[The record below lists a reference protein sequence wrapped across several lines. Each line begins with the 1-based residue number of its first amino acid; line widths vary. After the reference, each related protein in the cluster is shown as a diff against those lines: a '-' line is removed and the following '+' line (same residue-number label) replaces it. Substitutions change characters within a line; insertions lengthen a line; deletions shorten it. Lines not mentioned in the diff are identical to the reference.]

1 VSTRELV
8 FSYRTEGAR
17 AAQKADERVRSSVRR
32 TGKTAQRNAGTVERW
47 MSRNKRA
54 IQAVGVAAGAA
65 LATILSAS
73 PTMRAQLGGVRAA
86 FTLFADTIVNDI
98 LPAGTSLGKMA
109 LDFVTWFRDL
119 PGPIRKAASIFTVLV
134 LAVLAILPIAAA
146 LITSFGI
153 VAGAIGTVV
162 AAVSLAAV
170 GIGILIAIVVAL
182 AIALIFN
189 VGGARDKVIGF
200 LSDIWQRGKA
210 LFGKLWDWV
219 KSAAGGIKDAL
230 VSRLMAAKNRVIALA
245 QLLWQGV
252 QNRLTKLRARASQ
265 IVTKIRDFIVGKF
278 KNIRERILSLLDLA
292 RELASKARDWV
303 GGLIQ
308 GTKDRASDLV
318 SAFQD
323 MATQAANAF
332 RAAFNRI
339 IPDSVSI
346 PRVSISIPSVLGGGS
361 VGVGGGSI
369 DIPQLNTGGR
379 IASDGLAMLHA
390 GERVVPAA
398 QVRERGPQPVGGGTT
413 IESIEIVVPPMGD
426 NPEST
431 GSRIAQQLQ
440 RQLEDRGA

>member
-1 VSTRELV
+1 
-8 FSYRTEGAR
+8 
-17 AAQKADERVRSSVRR
+17 
-32 TGKTAQRNAGTVERW
+32 
-47 MSRNKRA
+47 
-54 IQAVGVAAGAA
+54 

-98 LPAGTSLGKMA
+98 LPAGTNLGGMV

-134 LAVLAILPIAAA
+134 LAILAILPIAAM
-146 LITSFGI
+146 LISAFGI

-162 AAVSLAAV
+162 AAVSLAAGAIGTV
-170 GIGILIAIVVAL
+170 VAAVSLAAVAIGILIAIVVAL

-189 VGGARDKVIGF
+189 VGGARDKVIAF

-219 KSAAGGIKDAL
+219 KSAAVGIKNAL

-252 QNRLTKLRARASQ
+252 QNRLAKLRARASQ

-308 GTKDRASDLV
+308 GVKDRASDLV
-318 SAFQD
+318 GEFRSL
-323 MATQAANAF
+323 ATDAANAF
-332 RAAFNRI
+332 RNAFNAV
-339 IPDSVSI
+339 IPDRLSI
-346 PRVSISIPSVLGGGS
+346 PRVSISIPSFLGGGS
-361 VGVGGGSI
+361 IGVGGGSI
-369 DIPQLNTGGR
+369 DLPQLNTGGR

-413 IESIEIVVPPMGD
+413 IESIEINVAPMGD
-426 NPEST
+426 NPEAT